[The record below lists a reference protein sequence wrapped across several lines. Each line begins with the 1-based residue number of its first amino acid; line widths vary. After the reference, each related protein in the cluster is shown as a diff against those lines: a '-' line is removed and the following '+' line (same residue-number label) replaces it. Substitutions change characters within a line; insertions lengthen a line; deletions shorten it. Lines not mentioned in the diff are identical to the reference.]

1 MNILETINYLEERKF
16 SSRFVTK
23 TMVII
28 MIKIKVPATSANLGP
43 GFDSLGLA
51 LRLYNYV
58 WMKEAD
64 DISIST
70 TDGSKVPQGEDN
82 LIFKTGKMLYELCGR
97 PFKGLSIC
105 QTNNIP
111 MTRGLGSSSACIV
124 AGLLGANELMGMPL
138 SKDDLLNLA
147 AVLEGHPDNSTPAL
161 LGGLVTAVL
170 EDGRVYCA
178 KVPISGR
185 LKFAAFIP
193 DFELKTEVARAA
205 LPREVSHKDAV
216 FNLSRAALLT
226 ASLFSGRL
234 DNLRV
239 GVQDRLHQPYRL
251 GFIPG
256 AGDIFALSERL
267 GSYGTFISGAGPTLM
282 ALVNITDLSFRE
294 RAQAELDERH
304 PNWKLVILDCDEDG
318 ACVETG

>member
-1 MNILETINYLEERKF
+1 
-16 SSRFVTK
+16 
-23 TMVII
+23 
-28 MIKIKVPATSANLGP
+28 MIKITVPATSANLGP

-51 LRLYNYV
+51 LKLYNTV
-58 WMKEAD
+58 WMEECEG
-64 DISIST
+64 IRIST
-70 TDGSKVPQGEDN
+70 TDGTSVPQDEDN
-82 LIFKTGKMLYELCGR
+82 LIYKTSKMLYDLCGK
-97 PFKGLSIC
+97 PFTGLSIR

-124 AGLLGANELMGMPL
+124 AGLLGANELMGSPL

-170 EDGRVYCA
+170 EEGRVYCA

-205 LPREVSHKDAV
+205 LPKEVSHRDAA

-234 DNLRV
+234 DNLRI

-256 AGDIFALSERL
+256 AEDIFALSQRL
-267 GSYGTFISGAGPTLM
+267 GAYGSFISGAGSTLM
-282 ALVNITDLSFRE
+282 SLVNITDLTFRD
-294 RAQAELDERH
+294 RAQAELARLH
-304 PNWKLVILDCDEDG
+304 PEWKLMMLDCDEDG
-318 ACVETG
+318 ASVAAG